1 MGCGGFF
8 LLIDMSFFFILKA
21 MQEKQRNDCPR
32 MYDRSNLHRKTCK
45 ESVNLVKLTDL
56 KMNSLQYNY
65 RGISMLSEFGGI
77 TVYCKC

>member
-1 MGCGGFF
+1 MIALEC
-8 LLIDMSFFFILKA
+8 MTA
-21 MQEKQRNDCPR
+21 Q
-32 MYDRSNLHRKTCK
+32 MYIKKTCK

-65 RGISMLSEFGGI
+65 RGISILSEFGGI

>member
-1 MGCGGFF
+1 
-8 LLIDMSFFFILKA
+8 
-21 MQEKQRNDCPR
+21 

-45 ESVNLVKLTDL
+45 ESVNLVKLTDR

-65 RGISMLSEFGGI
+65 RGISILSEFGGI